1 MMMIWVQVSLSIINV
16 SKGIYPIHQSL
27 LSFILISEQVS
38 FYFSYT
44 FTLYS
49 SAGDFTLKWMV
60 KGHYRADEENIF
72 INNIN
77 NMTINNCHSVYNH
90 LALSKMD
97 WWLKVFSN
105 QFYFTPFEIV
115 IINFFVCKPLPTN
128 QNHMDVFN
136 STLYAKMVLSILNA
150 KWQYCLLLK

>member
-1 MMMIWVQVSLSIINV
+1 
-16 SKGIYPIHQSL
+16 
-27 LSFILISEQVS
+27 
-38 FYFSYT
+38 
-44 FTLYS
+44 
-49 SAGDFTLKWMV
+49 
-60 KGHYRADEENIF
+60 
-72 INNIN
+72 
-77 NMTINNCHSVYNH
+77 MTINICHSVYNQ